1 MSGDLALSIRDLQ
14 VTVGS
19 NEGAAHILDNVNLE
33 LKRGEIVGVAGESG
47 CGKSTLVRTILGILP
62 EVARIRSG
70 EIMFRGENLLSLS
83 QSRLQSEIRGS
94 GIGFIPQDP
103 YLAFNPVFTVG
114 DQLLETLRWHGLP
127 GEGASGRYTR
137 KVRARHREHLVE
149 LLAAVQVPDPAGA
162 LDRYPQQFSGGQRQR
177 LLIAGAIAC
186 QPEIILAD
194 EPTTALDVTTQ
205 MQILKLLK
213 QLAAQFQVS
222 MLFVSHDFGVIS
234 QLCDRILIMYAGQSV
249 EFGPTHDVIE
259 NPRHP
264 YTRMLLRCHPDKS
277 EDLVGIP
284 GQVPSPLTPP
294 PGCRFNP
301 RCPQVRPECL
311 AARPPFVHDR
321 SDGRAIACVLT
332 SREAAA

>member
-1 MSGDLALSIRDLQ
+1 MSGDLSLSIRDLQ
-14 VTVGS
+14 VSVGS
-19 NEGAAHILDNVNLE
+19 NEGAAHILDSVNLE

-47 CGKSTLVRTILGILP
+47 CGKSTLVKTILGILP
-62 EVARIRSG
+62 GVARIRSG
-70 EIMFRGENLLSLS
+70 EILFRGENLLTMP
-83 QSRLQSEIRGS
+83 QKRLQSEIRGS

-127 GEGASGRYTR
+127 GEGASGRYT
-137 KVRARHREHLVE
+137 KKLRARHRAHLVQ
-149 LLAAVQVPDPAGA
+149 LLSAVQVPDPEGA

-205 MQILKLLK
+205 MQILKLLRD
-213 QLAAQFQVS
+213 LAAEFHVS

-249 EFGPTHDVIE
+249 EFGQTQDIIE
-259 NPRHP
+259 NPQHP
-264 YTRMLLRCHPDKS
+264 YTRMLMQCHPDKS

-294 PGCRFNP
+294 SGCRFNP
-301 RCPQVRPECL
+301 RCPEVRPACS
-311 AARPPFVHDR
+311 AARPPFVF
-321 SDGRAIACVLT
+321 DGAHARAVACVLP
-332 SREAAA
+332 SEVAV